1 MPRRTDATIGDEK
14 ATIAAIVAAL
24 GAPAT
29 RAEIEKA
36 LEREGHAVP
45 DERTMRRRLEA
56 LAEEGR
62 ISETGHGRGAR
73 YASIAAATSVLAP
86 ATAAPTVNEEWLSA
100 EGARIRSHVRQPRG
114 NRRYVGYQRAFIDG
128 YTPGESWYLPP
139 STRAHLRLTGTPMR
153 GERPAGTFARDIL
166 ARLLI
171 DLSWASSRLE
181 GNTYSRLDTQ
191 NLIEF
196 GQRAEGK
203 DAAEAQMILNHKRAI
218 EFLVADPRRR
228 SVDAH
233 TVRSL
238 HALLMA
244 GLLRDS
250 TDEGRLR
257 TKPIGITG
265 TTYIPTED
273 PHVVA
278 ECFDRIVEK
287 ARAIDDPF
295 ECSFFLLVQLP
306 YLQPFID
313 GNKRTSRLAAN
324 HPLVDANLCPLTF
337 LDVPEQ
343 DYIAGTLAVYELQRV
358 DLLRD
363 LYVWAYERSC
373 ERYVVVEQAVPRPDP
388 LRLRYHRELDT
399 VIAETV
405 RSGSAPSPA
414 AIRARAVAHGIPDA
428 DLGPFGEKAFEL
440 LLALND
446 ASAVRA
452 GVGPTEFF
460 AWRNRFVA
468 P

>member
-1 MPRRTDATIGDEK
+1 MPRQTNSAIEAEK
-14 ATIAAIVAAL
+14 MAIAAAIATL

-29 RAEIEKA
+29 RAEIEQA
-36 LEREGHAVP
+36 LERVGHPVP

-56 LAEEGR
+56 LEVDAR
-62 ISETGHGRGAR
+62 IIETGHGRGAR
-73 YASIAAATSVLAP
+73 YALRIT
-86 ATAAPTVNEEWLSA
+86 APTEATPAVGATTGSEEWLSA
-100 EGARIRSHVRQPRG
+100 EGARLRAHVRQPRG
-114 NRRYVGYQRAFIDG
+114 DRAYVGYQRAMVDG
-128 YTPGESWYLPP
+128 YSPGQSWYLPP
-139 STRAHLRLTGTPMR
+139 STRAHLRLKGTPMH
-153 GERPAGTFARDIL
+153 GERPAGTFARDII

-203 DAAEAQMILNHKRAI
+203 DAAEAQMILNHKAAI
-218 EFLVADPRRR
+218 EFLVTGPGEGGI
-228 SVDAH
+228 DAR

-244 GLLRDS
+244 GLLRDPK
-250 TDEGRLR
+250 DEGRLR
-257 TKPIGITG
+257 RVPIGITG

-273 PHVVA
+273 PHLIA

-295 ECSFFLLVQLP
+295 ERSFFLLVQLP

-343 DYIAGTLAVYELQRV
+343 DYVAGTLAIYELQRV

-373 ERYVVVEQAVPRPDP
+373 ERYVIVEQAVPKPDP
-388 LRLRYHRELDT
+388 LRLRYHRELDA
-399 VIAETV
+399 VLAETV
-405 RSGSAPSPA
+405 RSGSAPSRTA
-414 AIRARAVAHGIPDA
+414 LRLWAVARGVPDT
-428 DLGPFGEKAFEL
+428 DVDPFSEKALEL

-446 ASAVRA
+446 ASAQRA
-452 GVGPTEFF
+452 GVRPDEFL
-460 AWRNRFVA
+460 AWRGRFTA
-468 P
+468 